1 MHNITNSKEKCR
13 MTSETKITME
23 QLTER
28 CQELEAAVE
37 IYRDQ
42 REKLI
47 LTIGHMRRI
56 ARPYPQWERWWSA
69 LGGEYIQWLDILEK
83 EEK

>member
-1 MHNITNSKEKCR
+1 

-28 CQELEAAVE
+28 CHELQAA
-37 IYRDQ
+37 IDGYREQ

-69 LGGEYIQWLDILEK
+69 LGGEYIQWLDILGDGK
-83 EEK
+83 K